1 MSSALCPHHRW
12 LVHLESPSGAR
23 FDRVMLPRP
32 WSAVGIVEYLLGYS
46 ARLHDHST
54 IHLRRG
60 NTPRMEG
67 CKSSDNENSALP
79 ICVSSTCSAGS
90 SSTVPGWLGSSE
102 AARWVGT
109 RRSSGGTTD
118 EGVRCR
124 LREWEMNI
132 DIKTTVHITPAHPF
146 TDYCARARRLDV
158 AWLT

>member
-1 MSSALCPHHRW
+1 MPSALCPHHRR
-12 LVHLESPSGAR
+12 LESPCAR
-23 FDRVMLPRP
+23 FDRVTFSRP
-32 WSAVGIVEYLLGYS
+32 WSAVGIVEYLGYF
-46 ARLHDHST
+46 ACFHGHST

-102 AARWVGT
+102 AARWVET

-132 DIKTTVHITPAHPF
+132 DLKTTVHITPAYPF
-146 TDYCARARRLDV
+146 TDYCARARRLNV
-158 AWLT
+158 AWPT